1 MTSFVYLVNSSQPD
15 SCAGGGAILV
25 IPMAGL
31 PVSCTNTSCSWRF
44 EPRSI
49 TALCCLDV
57 GRWWS
62 YGVMSEASIW
72 KHVFENSTQTQV
84 FFVFFSGS
92 QAAVGRTF
100 RCFNFLTTEVDSQ
113 VGGSDCFQ
121 RMKERRGL
129 VIDTSKVEKGMDSWS
144 VTRQPSHFSRWP
156 CLQGSPC
163 EQFGGGRGWRFSWNG
178 YRSRQDDRN

>member
-1 MTSFVYLVNSSQPD
+1 MSPWLLSFTWL
-15 SCAGGGAILV
+15 
-25 IPMAGL
+25 
-31 PVSCTNTSCSWRF
+31 T
-44 EPRSI
+44 PRSL
-49 TALCCLDV
+49 TPVQEAVQSWLSLWQDCRCLAPTPPAA
-57 GRWWS
+57 GAS
-62 YGVMSEASIW
+62 NQEASRLFVAW
-72 KHVFENSTQTQV
+72 TLEGDEATGWCLRHPSENMYLKIAHKLK
-84 FFVFFSGS
+84 FFFFS

-178 YRSRQDDRN
+178 